1 MVSGLVT
8 EIERSD
14 PEMQEGIVRPM
25 LLYSPIGNGDGN

>member
-25 LLYSPIGNGDGN
+25 YYIVQ